1 MATPIAGTEG
11 AAPAFFFSPDGN
23 SVAFVAAG
31 ELKKVSL
38 LGGAAITLCEAVALR
53 GGSWDTEN
61 TIVFSA
67 RSDSGL
73 GWLK

>member
-1 MATPIAGTEG
+1 MDELMATPIAGTEG
-11 AAPAFFFSPDGN
+11 AFPDFFL
-23 SVAFVAAG
+23 VAFVAAG
-31 ELKKVSL
+31 KLKKVSL
-38 LGGAAITLCEAVALR
+38 LGGAAITLCEAVADR

-61 TIVFSA
+61 TIVFAA